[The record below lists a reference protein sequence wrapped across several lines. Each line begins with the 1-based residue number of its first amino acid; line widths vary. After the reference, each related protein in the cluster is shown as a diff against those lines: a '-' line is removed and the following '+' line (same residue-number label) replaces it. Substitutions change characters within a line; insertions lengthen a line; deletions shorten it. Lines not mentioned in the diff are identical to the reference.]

1 MKEFSLY
8 VFAMSHCGC
17 CGVPGGLPYHGGPGS
32 NYVAHSIAAVVE
44 GIRSQAANSPS
55 PVKGMVCANGGFL
68 TKHAVGIYSSHPLE
82 SRTFERREPEDY
94 VDRSGDLGID
104 AYTYE
109 PYGTGRIIGWTV
121 EYASR
126 PNTPL
131 RGLIVGEIVECG
143 EGEDGETC
151 DVGQRFVATT
161 AENDTAT
168 MEWLLEKVCFVLLNR
183 WLRVL
188 GKVWCLLG
196 QFMLMNVVHRD

>member
-1 MKEFSLY
+1 MR
-8 VFAMSHCGC
+8 HGGC
-17 CGVPGGLPYHGGPGS
+17 FGVPGGLPYHGGPGS

-44 GIRSQAANSPS
+44 EIRSRAESSPS

-94 VDRSGDLGID
+94 VDRSGDLGVD
-104 AYTYE
+104 AYTFE
-109 PYGTGRIIGWTV
+109 PCGTGRIIGWTV
-121 EYASR
+121 EYAAR

-143 EGEDGETC
+143 EGEDGESC
-151 DVGQRFVATT
+151 EVGQRFIATT

-168 MEWLLEKVCFVLLNR
+168 MEWLLEEVSFILPSR
-183 WLRVL
+183 ILRVL
-188 GKVWCLLG
+188 GEACCLHGGPSKPVPNCVGDFCVAL
-196 QFMLMNVVHRD
+196 LSL